1 MQNRLE
7 MSTTKHKSKM
17 KTTSH
22 EQVLDKYIG
31 KAGTPER
38 VEFEA
43 KVAAEA
49 QEYLIGEAIRE
60 TRKKQ
65 GLTQEELG
73 QRMGVQRAQIS
84 KLENGHG
91 IAYSTIIRA
100 FKALGVPSAF
110 LDLGSFGR
118 VALW

>member
-1 MQNRLE
+1 MIEYRTHEE
-7 MSTTKHKSKM
+7 MLAKH
-17 KTTSH
+17 
-22 EQVLDKYIG
+22 IG
-31 KAGTPER
+31 KKGTPER
-38 VEFEA
+38 EA
-43 KVAAEA
+43 YDEGVRKGLE
-49 QEYLIGEAIRE
+49 EYRIGEAIRE
-60 TRKKQ
+60 ARKKQ

-73 QRMGVQRAQIS
+73 QRMGVQRAQVS

-91 IAYSTIIRA
+91 IAYSTIMRA

>member
-1 MQNRLE
+1 
-7 MSTTKHKSKM
+7 MSTTKRENKM
-17 KTTSH
+17 KTVSH
-22 EQVLDKYIG
+22 EQLLDKYIG
-31 KAGTPER
+31 KAGTAER
-38 VEFEA
+38 DEFEME
-43 KVAAEA
+43 VAADA
-49 QEYLIGEAIRE
+49 QEYLIGEAIRN

-91 IAYSTIIRA
+91 IAYGTIVRA

-110 LDLGSFGR
+110 LDLGPFGR

>member
-1 MQNRLE
+1 
-7 MSTTKHKSKM
+7 M
-17 KTTSH
+17 KATSH
-22 EQVLDKYIG
+22 EQLLEKYIG
-31 KAGTPER
+31 KIGTPER
-38 VEFEA
+38 DEFET
-43 KVAAEA
+43 KLAADV

-65 GLTQEELG
+65 GITQEELG
-73 QRMGVQRAQIS
+73 NRMGVQRAQIS

-91 IAYSTIIRA
+91 ISYSTIVRA

>member
-1 MQNRLE
+1 
-7 MSTTKHKSKM
+7 M

-22 EQVLDKYIG
+22 KQLLDKYVG
-31 KAGTPER
+31 QVGTPER
-38 VEFEA
+38 DSFDAE
-43 KVAAEA
+43 VAAEA
-49 QEYLIGEAIRE
+49 QEYFIGEAIRE

-84 KLENGHG
+84 KIENGHG

-100 FKALGVPSAF
+100 FKALGVSSAF
-110 LDLGSFGR
+110 LDLGPLGR

>member
-1 MQNRLE
+1 MN
-7 MSTTKHKSKM
+7 TTKQKSKM
-17 KTTSH
+17 KTTNH

-31 KAGTPER
+31 KTGTPER
-38 VEFEA
+38 DEFEA

>member
-1 MQNRLE
+1 MK
-7 MSTTKHKSKM
+7 TTKH
-17 KTTSH
+17 
-22 EQVLDKYIG
+22 EQLLDQFIG
-31 KAGTPER
+31 KVGTPER
-38 VEFEA
+38 DEFEME
-43 KVAAEA
+43 VAADA

-73 QRMGVQRAQIS
+73 RLMGVQRAQIS

-91 IAYSTIIRA
+91 IAYSTIVRA

>member
-1 MQNRLE
+1 
-7 MSTTKHKSKM
+7 M
-17 KTTSH
+17 KTISH
-22 EQVLDKYIG
+22 EQLLDKYVG
-31 KAGTPER
+31 KVGTPER
-38 VEFEA
+38 DEFDA
-43 KVAAEA
+43 NVVAEA

-60 TRKKQ
+60 TRRKQ
-65 GLTQEELG
+65 GMTQEELG
-73 QRMGVQRAQIS
+73 RRMGVRRAQIS

-91 IAYSTIIRA
+91 MAYSTIVRA

>member
-1 MQNRLE
+1 MIEYRTHEE
-7 MSTTKHKSKM
+7 MLAKH
-17 KTTSH
+17 
-22 EQVLDKYIG
+22 IG
-31 KAGTPER
+31 KKGTPER
-38 VEFEA
+38 EA
-43 KVAAEA
+43 YDEEVRKGLE
-49 QEYLIGEAIRE
+49 EYRIGEAIRE
-60 TRKKQ
+60 ARKKQ

-73 QRMGVQRAQIS
+73 QRMGVQRAQVS

-91 IAYSTIIRA
+91 IAYSTIMRA

>member
-1 MQNRLE
+1 
-7 MSTTKHKSKM
+7 M
-17 KTTSH
+17 KATSH
-22 EQVLDKYIG
+22 EQLLEKYIG
-31 KAGTPER
+31 KIGTPKR
-38 VEFEA
+38 DEFET
-43 KVAAEA
+43 KLAADV
-49 QEYLIGEAIRE
+49 QEYLIREAIRE

-65 GLTQEELG
+65 GITLEELG
-73 QRMGVQRAQIS
+73 NRMGVQRAQIS

-91 IAYSTIIRA
+91 ISYSTIVRA

>member
-1 MQNRLE
+1 
-7 MSTTKHKSKM
+7 M
-17 KTTSH
+17 KTITQ
-22 EQVLDKYIG
+22 EQRLDKYIG
-31 KAGTPER
+31 EVGTPER
-38 VEFEA
+38 DQFEA
-43 KVAAEA
+43 EVMADA
-49 QEYLIGEAIRE
+49 QEYFIGEAIRE

-73 QRMGVQRAQIS
+73 QRMGVQRAQVS

-91 IAYSTIIRA
+91 IAYSTLMRA
-100 FKALGVPSAF
+100 FKALGVKTAS

>member
-1 MQNRLE
+1 
-7 MSTTKHKSKM
+7 M
-17 KTTSH
+17 KATSH
-22 EQVLDKYIG
+22 EQLLDKYVG
-31 KAGTPER
+31 KTGTPER
-38 VEFEA
+38 DVFET
-43 KVAAEA
+43 KLAADV

-60 TRKKQ
+60 ARKRQ
-65 GLTQEELG
+65 GITQEELG
-73 QRMGVQRAQIS
+73 NRMGVQRAQIS

-91 IAYSTIIRA
+91 IFYSTIVKA